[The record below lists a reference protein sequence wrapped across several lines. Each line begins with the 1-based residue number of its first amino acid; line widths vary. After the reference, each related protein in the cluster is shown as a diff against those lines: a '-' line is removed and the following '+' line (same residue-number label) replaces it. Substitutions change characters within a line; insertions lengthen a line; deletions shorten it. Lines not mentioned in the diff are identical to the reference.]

1 MEKTEPGLRGCSI
14 GNIVFSIPNFGFS
27 MSIAI
32 ARTPLGEQ
40 VYLQILQRIQLG
52 SIPPGSKIR
61 DLAIAADLGVSRTPV
76 REALLRL
83 SREGLLSADAG
94 RGFRLSPLD
103 PAELREIGSILAFL
117 EPLALDQSPEP
128 APQRADR
135 LADIARRLE
144 QTRGDIARC
153 IELDDEFHRV
163 LLEDCPNRRLLA
175 IVDTLRR
182 SLRRYLHY
190 YLERGG
196 RVSLSSLQHSRI
208 TEALRK
214 GDRPA
219 ARQLLERKWR
229 RGIEEI
235 EGALR

>member
-1 MEKTEPGLRGCSI
+1 MPQQ
-14 GNIVFSIPNFGFS
+14 
-27 MSIAI
+27 I

-52 SIPPGSKIR
+52 SIPAGSRVR
-61 DLAIAADLGVSRTPV
+61 DTTIATDLGVSRTPV

-83 SREGLLSADAG
+83 SREGLLVAAAG

-103 PAELREIGSILAFL
+103 PAELREIGSILASL

-128 APQRADR
+128 APQRGDR
-135 LADIARRLE
+135 LADIVRRLE
-144 QTRGDIARC
+144 QTRGDIAGC

-163 LLEDCPNRRLLA
+163 LLEDCPNRRLLGL
-175 IVDTLRR
+175 VGTLRG
-182 SLRRYLHY
+182 SLRRYLHH

-235 EGALR
+235 ESALR

>member
-1 MEKTEPGLRGCSI
+1 MPQQ
-14 GNIVFSIPNFGFS
+14 
-27 MSIAI
+27 I

-52 SIPPGSKIR
+52 SIPAGSRVR
-61 DLAIAADLGVSRTPV
+61 DTTIAADLGVSRTPV

-83 SREGLLSADAG
+83 SREGLLVAAAG

-103 PAELREIGSILAFL
+103 PAELREIGSILASL

-128 APQRADR
+128 APQRGDR
-135 LADIARRLE
+135 LADIVRRLE
-144 QTRGDIARC
+144 QTRGDIAGC

-163 LLEDCPNRRLLA
+163 LLEDCPNRRLLGL
-175 IVDTLRR
+175 VGTLRG
-182 SLRRYLHY
+182 SLRRYLHH

-235 EGALR
+235 ESALR

>member
-1 MEKTEPGLRGCSI
+1 MPQQ
-14 GNIVFSIPNFGFS
+14 
-27 MSIAI
+27 I

-40 VYLQILQRIQLG
+40 VYLQILQWIQLG
-52 SIPPGSKIR
+52 SIPAGSRVR
-61 DLAIAADLGVSRTPV
+61 DTTIAADLGVSRTPV

-83 SREGLLSADAG
+83 SREGLLVAAAG

-103 PAELREIGSILAFL
+103 PAELREIGSILASL

-128 APQRADR
+128 APQRGDR
-135 LADIARRLE
+135 LVDIVRRLE
-144 QTRGDIARC
+144 QTRGDIAGC

-163 LLEDCPNRRLLA
+163 LLEDCPNRRLLGL
-175 IVDTLRR
+175 VGTLRG
-182 SLRRYLHY
+182 SLRRYLHH

-235 EGALR
+235 ESALR